1 MKYFFLGDIFKKV
14 LIPFLLISLLGCKHS
29 DKTLEKSLDKSYSEI
44 LYDESIGKFGEEIQ
58 VLKNYDAFTDKIS
71 CSINFYNNRI
81 YNEITFTPYL
91 YSIDIKEKF
100 KRIDYKFDNNKIL
113 TFQEKKEKKD
123 FNIKSFLNNYP
134 ELVKTEDLNKI
145 QKANDKYKL
154 KERLIPYSTWSKYG
168 KLSLRYYDK
177 SRKYDYIFDLSK
189 LKKAVDI
196 HIACKGSKK

>member
-91 YSIDIKEKF
+91 YSIDIKEK
-100 KRIDYKFDNNKIL
+100 
-113 TFQEKKEKKD
+113 
-123 FNIKSFLNNYP
+123 
-134 ELVKTEDLNKI
+134 
-145 QKANDKYKL
+145 
-154 KERLIPYSTWSKYG
+154 
-168 KLSLRYYDK
+168 
-177 SRKYDYIFDLSK
+177 
-189 LKKAVDI
+189 
-196 HIACKGSKK
+196 